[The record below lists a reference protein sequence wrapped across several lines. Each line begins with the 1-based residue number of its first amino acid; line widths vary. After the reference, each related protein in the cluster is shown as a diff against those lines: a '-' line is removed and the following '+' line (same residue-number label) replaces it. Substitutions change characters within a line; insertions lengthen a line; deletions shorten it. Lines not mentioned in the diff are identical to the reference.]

1 MSSKILLLPVE
12 VSSSLLLILLSMYQW
27 RAAVSWD
34 AVERT
39 WLLQPFFVLGKTR
52 TKQGHPKLLHIFSLH
67 TPKEKVLWWSSWRS
81 SSCHRGGW
89 IQAAWG
95 HWKAKH
101 WRWWA
106 GHLCRLSNTF
116 MNAPGGCVVG
126 YFEPDPNCWSKWL
139 LAAPPSRHWLSA
151 KRDTQSLLIHM
162 RPCVPPEASPPFLY
176 IVCRVQP
183 GAPTHPKAAATFN
196 RSPD

>member
-34 AVERT
+34 ALERT

-106 GHLCRLSNTF
+106 GHLCRLR
-116 MNAPGGCVVG
+116 
-126 YFEPDPNCWSKWL
+126 WL
-139 LAAPPSRHWLSA
+139 DILSLIPIAEANGFLLLPPAGTGFLQRGTLSPFWFIWGLVCLQKPA
-151 KRDTQSLLIHM
+151 CPSCTSCAESSLVLLPTQKLL
-162 RPCVPPEASPPFLY
+162 LLLT
-176 IVCRVQP
+176 
-183 GAPTHPKAAATFN
+183 GALTKTHCCISW
-196 RSPD
+196 R

>member
-1 MSSKILLLPVE
+1 MLLRGPGSSNHSLFWGKPIPKRDIQSFFIYSAYVLQKRKSCDE
-12 VSSSLLLILLSMYQW
+12 VVDGLY
-27 RAAVSWD
+27 
-34 AVERT
+34 
-39 WLLQPFFVLGKTR
+39 
-52 TKQGHPKLLHIFSLH
+52 
-67 TPKEKVLWWSSWRS
+67 
-81 SSCHRGGW
+81 CHRGGW
-89 IQAAWG
+89 IQAVWG

-106 GHLCRLSNTF
+106 GHLCSLSNTF
-116 MNAPGGCVVG
+116 MNAPDGWVVG

-162 RPCVPPEASPPFLY
+162 RPCVPPEASLPFLY